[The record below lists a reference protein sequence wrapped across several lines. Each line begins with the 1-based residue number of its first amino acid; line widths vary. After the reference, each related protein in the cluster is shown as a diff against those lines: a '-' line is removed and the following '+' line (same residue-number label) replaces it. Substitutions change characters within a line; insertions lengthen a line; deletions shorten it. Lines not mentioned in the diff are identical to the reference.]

1 MLISF
6 HSQFLVI
13 SPGLSYNPSR
23 EIPLAFAAPH
33 ILFVSLHFLHWGR
46 IQGES
51 WHHEWQNTTGR
62 RKKHTNLR
70 VHVFG
75 TNTKQEKRTRT
86 CHESLVFWT
95 FRNKYRILISLPGQH
110 HLTHYVSK
118 LSGDHKQLTSHTWA
132 LCLIV
137 KERNGY
143 VPNLRLYETMI
154 YWSLTKY
161 KSQLPQISFTSYIL
175 SPFPTHSYILHLGHQ
190 HSHILNGL
198 RKISK

>member
-6 HSQFLVI
+6 HSQFLMI
-13 SPGLSYNPSR
+13 SLGLNYNPNR

-33 ILFVSLHFLHWGR
+33 FHFISSISGR

-62 RKKHTNLR
+62 RKEHTDLR
-70 VHVFG
+70 VHCTGDKYQVRKE
-75 TNTKQEKRTRT
+75 NKNLSWII
-86 CHESLVFWT
+86 SLLLNIW
-95 FRNKYRILISLPGQH
+95 NKYRILISLPGQH
-110 HLTHYVSK
+110 HLTQHVSK
-118 LSGDHKQLTSHTWA
+118 LSGDHKQFTSQTWA

-137 KERNGY
+137 KERDGY
-143 VPNLRLYETMI
+143 APNLRLYESMI

-161 KSQLPQISFTSYIL
+161 KSQLPQISFTSYIFSL
-175 SPFPTHSYILHLGHQ
+175 FPTHSYILLHLGHQ
-190 HSHILNGL
+190 HSHILNCL

>member
-161 KSQLPQISFTSYIL
+161 QAVCWAF
-175 SPFPTHSYILHLGHQ
+175 
-190 HSHILNGL
+190 
-198 RKISK
+198 